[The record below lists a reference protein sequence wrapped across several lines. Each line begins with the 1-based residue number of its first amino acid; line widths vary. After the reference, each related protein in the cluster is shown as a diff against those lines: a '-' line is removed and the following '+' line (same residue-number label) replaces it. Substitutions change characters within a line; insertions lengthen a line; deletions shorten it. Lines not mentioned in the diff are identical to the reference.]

1 MADRKSSHKE
11 GTHASSSLKRSSAQ
25 RWLGSR
31 SPIRTRSAPLIARL
45 CTSLTLCCF
54 RSRSL
59 ASKRNLFSL
68 SSASEDSPSTSLQTS
83 ISNFNDLSVKAKANN
98 KRHSSDEESSPGKK
112 AKRDLGSGSAL
123 NLSVEKSP
131 DQSETDLTK
140 KKGRPRKKLSTS
152 DSSLLTSTETSGQ
165 SHRSETHRFASIE
178 DSIRSKRLKSGS
190 TSAKSLVNIRIGT
203 SSSRETSGGQE
214 VGPDRTSTTGSCAS
228 SRRRSSRLNT
238 KAPTNP
244 SSSSSGVG
252 TSSIGPNTTSAS
264 NSSSG
269 GASGR
274 LGLFRNSTR
283 SGVMDEDVSNA
294 ESSRTDVPSLS
305 STSASLS
312 AGGQSGSVAA
322 SVANVLA
329 AATASADSE
338 SDDSEMGRLQAL
350 LEARGLPPHLFGA
363 LGPRMQHLLNRSI
376 GTSSSSKAH
385 QLLQGL
391 QANGDEGQ
399 QLQAVME
406 MCQLLVMGNED
417 TLAGFP
423 VKQVV
428 PALITLLSMEHN
440 FDIMNHACRALTYMM
455 ESLPRSSAVVVDAIP
470 VFLEKLQVI
479 QCMDVAEQSLTALEM
494 LSRRHSK
501 AILHARGVS
510 ACLTY
515 LDFFSINAQRS
526 ALSITANC
534 CQNLTID
541 EFPLVQESLATLS
554 AHLTHPDKKS
564 VESIC
569 LAFSRLVDCFQ
580 MECSIISEIA
590 STALLTNLQQLL
602 VVIPPIIST
611 GTFVSVIRMLSV
623 MCSSCPEIAVQL
635 LKLSEY

>member
-1 MADRKSSHKE
+1 M
-11 GTHASSSLKRSSAQ
+11 T
-25 RWLGSR
+25 
-31 SPIRTRSAPLIARL
+31 
-45 CTSLTLCCF
+45 TS
-54 RSRSL
+54 
-59 ASKRNLFSL
+59 
-68 SSASEDSPSTSLQTS
+68 
-83 ISNFNDLSVKAKANN
+83 
-98 KRHSSDEESSPGKK
+98 EESV
-112 AKRDLGSGSAL
+112 R
-123 NLSVEKSP
+123 V
-131 DQSETDLTK
+131 
-140 KKGRPRKKLSTS
+140 
-152 DSSLLTSTETSGQ
+152 
-165 SHRSETHRFASIE
+165 
-178 DSIRSKRLKSGS
+178 KRLKSGS
-190 TSAKSLVNIRIGT
+190 NLSKSLANTRIGT
-203 SSSRETSGGQE
+203 SSSRDLTGGQDT
-214 VGPDRTSTTGSCAS
+214 GTDRTLTTGSCAS

-244 SSSSSGVG
+244 STSSSGVG
-252 TSSIGPNTTSAS
+252 TSSVGAITTSAS
-264 NSSSG
+264 NTSCG
-269 GASGR
+269 GGTTGR
-274 LGLFRNSTR
+274 LGLIRTNTR
-283 SGVMDEDVSNA
+283 SGVMDEDVANA
-294 ESSRTDVPSLS
+294 DSLRTDASSLS
-305 STSASLS
+305 NVSATLTT
-312 AGGQSGSVAA
+312 GGQSASVAA

-329 AATASADSE
+329 AAASADSE

-391 QANGDEGQ
+391 QSSGVEGQ

-428 PALITLLSMEHN
+428 PALINLLSMEHN

-455 ESLPRSSAVVVDAIP
+455 ESLPRSSAVVVDAVP

-541 EFPLVQESLATLS
+541 EFALVQESLVTLS

-580 MECSIISEIA
+580 LECAIISEIA
-590 STALLTNLQQLL
+590 STALLTNFQQLL

-635 LKLSEY
+635 LKLSEYSKCYPK

>member
-1 MADRKSSHKE
+1 
-11 GTHASSSLKRSSAQ
+11 
-25 RWLGSR
+25 
-31 SPIRTRSAPLIARL
+31 
-45 CTSLTLCCF
+45 
-54 RSRSL
+54 
-59 ASKRNLFSL
+59 
-68 SSASEDSPSTSLQTS
+68 
-83 ISNFNDLSVKAKANN
+83 
-98 KRHSSDEESSPGKK
+98 
-112 AKRDLGSGSAL
+112 
-123 NLSVEKSP
+123 
-131 DQSETDLTK
+131 
-140 KKGRPRKKLSTS
+140 
-152 DSSLLTSTETSGQ
+152 
-165 SHRSETHRFASIE
+165 
-178 DSIRSKRLKSGS
+178 
-190 TSAKSLVNIRIGT
+190 
-203 SSSRETSGGQE
+203 
-214 VGPDRTSTTGSCAS
+214 
-228 SRRRSSRLNT
+228 
-238 KAPTNP
+238 
-244 SSSSSGVG
+244 
-252 TSSIGPNTTSAS
+252 
-264 NSSSG
+264 
-269 GASGR
+269 
-274 LGLFRNSTR
+274 
-283 SGVMDEDVSNA
+283 MDEDVANSDNGRDPLNA
-294 ESSRTDVPSLS
+294 SANN
-305 STSASLS
+305 TSA
-312 AGGQSGSVAA
+312 AQAANVAA
-322 SVANVLA
+322 NVANVLA
-329 AATASADSE
+329 AAASADSE

-455 ESLPRSSAVVVDAIP
+455 ESLPRSSAVVVDAVP
-470 VFLEKLQVI
+470 VFIENLQVI

-534 CQNLTID
+534 CQNLSVD
-541 EFPLVQESLATLS
+541 EFSLVQESLATLS

-580 MECSIISEIA
+580 LECGIISEIA

-635 LKLSEY
+635 LKLSESSNEIFV